1 MANALNWFDIPV
13 TDIDRATK
21 FYNTVLATELQSVEI
36 PDGFVMGMFPAEDGI
51 GGAVI
56 KGEGYTPSAEG
67 SVIYLN
73 AGADLSDALGR
84 VEAAG
89 GQVLLPKT
97 DIGENGYV
105 AFLLDPEGNKVGLH
119 SMG

>member
-1 MANALNWFDIPV
+1 MA
-13 TDIDRATK
+13 
-21 FYNTVLATELQSVEI
+21 
-36 PDGFVMGMFPAEDGI
+36 MFPAEDGI
-51 GGAVI
+51 SGAVI
-56 KGEGYTPSAEG
+56 KAEGYTPSADG

-89 GQVLLPKT
+89 GQVLVPKT
-97 DIGENGYV
+97 GIGENGFF
-105 AFLLDPEGNKVGLH
+105 AFLLDTEGNKVGLH